1 MAQQFEVPVEG
12 NELLGLIVER
22 INKDAELKAYWRASN
37 ITAIDRM
44 GFNDHGPIHV
54 KIVAKSALRMLRL
67 LIESGEIPDIV
78 KSYAFGNE
86 DAENVVVLAA
96 ALHDIG
102 HAVHREGHEEFSIAL
117 APPIIKRLL
126 NGMYDET
133 ELTIV
138 MIEVLHA
145 MVTHRSDLQPLTL
158 EASVVRVAD
167 ALDMEKGRARIPFKA
182 GSINIHSVS
191 ALAIDKVKVMKG
203 DERPIRVE
211 IMMNNSAGIYQ
222 IDELLRDK
230 IAKTSIRDKISIVVQ
245 VPKEEKKIVEELKLC

>member
-1 MAQQFEVPVEG
+1 MG
-12 NELLGLIVER
+12 GLILRGLQGGIVDDNPTAR
-22 INKDAELKAYWRASN
+22 IAR
-37 ITAIDRM
+37 
-44 GFNDHGPIHV
+44 
-54 KIVAKSALRMLRL
+54 RL
-67 LIESGEIPDIV
+67 LV
-78 KSYAFGNE
+78 AVTLV
-86 DAENVVVLAA
+86 AVVVLAA